1 MARRITGSDRVI
13 MARFTAQWPDARC
26 VLAYA
31 RHGSMAV
38 VATVPV
44 PGTSPAAASLWEL
57 AARHLPPST
66 ANETDAYGRWLL
78 GAGWSMS
85 VMPPVDGLVAH
96 GEPWTL
102 EVARSAVLKEP
113 AYGSDGVHVGRLT
126 FESPRMMERA
136 EVLLLG

>member
-31 RHGSMAV
+31 RHESMAV

-57 AARHLPPST
+57 AARNLPSNPS
-66 ANETDAYGRWLL
+66 NEADSYGRWLL

-85 VMPPVDGLVAH
+85 VMPPAVGLVVH

-102 EVARSAVLKEP
+102 DVARSAVLKEP

-126 FESPRMMERA
+126 FERA
-136 EVLLLG
+136 EVMEQAERLLLG

>member
-1 MARRITGSDRVI
+1 MARRITGADRVI

-26 VLAYA
+26 VLAYT
-31 RHGSMAV
+31 RHESTAV

-57 AARHLPPST
+57 AGRHLTAGS
-66 ANETDAYGRWLL
+66 ANETEVYGRWLL

-85 VMPPVDGLVAH
+85 VMPPSDGLVVH

-102 EVARSAVLKEP
+102 DVARSAALKEP

-126 FESPRMMERA
+126 FASSEVMERV
-136 EVLLLG
+136 EGLLLG